1 MIQFWNEIYPWV
13 VAGIGGF
20 IGAALL
26 LPTKLGEALVQF
38 RVGKALE
45 SFKADQSRE
54 LEQLKERLS
63 HLGDRGRRSNEMEF
77 AAIEKVWCV
86 FVKAWL
92 SANTCVGAAMTIP
105 RFSTMTADETQ
116 SFLASSDLN
125 ERERESLLK
134 ATNREKEYAA
144 ILAWRMVVDAGK
156 DIYQARLTLR
166 EQRIFMP
173 ADLTK
178 IFSDTIERM
187 SGAQI
192 ERRLHLEN
200 PHIPAFNYGKA
211 STDWISDCLP
221 VFEELANAANDRLF
235 RQERQQRD

>member
-1 MIQFWNEIYPWV
+1 
-13 VAGIGGF
+13 
-20 IGAALL
+20 
-26 LPTKLGEALVQF
+26 
-38 RVGKALE
+38 
-45 SFKADQSRE
+45 
-54 LEQLKERLS
+54 
-63 HLGDRGRRSNEMEF
+63 
-77 AAIEKVWCV
+77 
-86 FVKAWL
+86 
-92 SANTCVGAAMTIP
+92 
-105 RFSTMTADETQ
+105 MTADETQ